1 MLLKKF
7 GEIGLQIYKV
17 ITGKRTVQELK
28 KDLEIDEDLFVSI
41 VNYMEEAGMVSLDQ
55 VGKEPESTEKAA
67 KQGEVEKPEEKEE
80 PEEEIKIE
88 PEEKEEDIEPLD
100 IEEPEEKDEIE
111 PLDIEKPEEKEEPE
125 EEIKIEPEEKEEDI
139 EPLDIEEPEEK
150 EEPEEDLDITSS
162 DDSNNE
168 PDEEGEDLSPVERI
182 IKEKYGEVGIKVY
195 NLIDGQKTAEEIM
208 KETGLTESKLVEI
221 LDFMDEQGIIKL
233 EYPKGKKKIEEAG
246 ITKEEFVPITSE
258 IDSEV
263 KALDTSP
270 VEIPSRAKIDL
281 VGSMQLKAK
290 LIMKNKAAK
299 VFDMVDGKKDTI
311 DIALKLDIPIYELK
325 EMLDFLITERA
336 VVIKPLSRSE
346 VKKKYGDDGYNVY
359 KKHGKEGLMFYQ
371 LIGRKDLTIKQM
383 AEKVSKDKEKVVD
396 MFMFV
401 HKVLGIDIPLDRDV
415 LHKQLE

>member
-1 MLLKKF
+1 MDPGLDYKITKIEKGPLQRFKNQNLLLKKF

-55 VGKEPESTEKAA
+55 VGKEPESTEKVT
-67 KQGEVEKPEEKEE
+67 KQGEVKR
-80 PEEEIKIE
+80 
-88 PEEKEEDIEPLD
+88 
-100 IEEPEEKDEIE
+100 
-111 PLDIEKPEEKEEPE
+111 PEEKEEPE

-168 PDEEGEDLSPVERI
+168 PDEEIEDLSPVERI

-270 VEIPSRAKIDL
+270 VEIPSRAKMDL

-325 EMLDFLITERA
+325 EMLDFLITEKA